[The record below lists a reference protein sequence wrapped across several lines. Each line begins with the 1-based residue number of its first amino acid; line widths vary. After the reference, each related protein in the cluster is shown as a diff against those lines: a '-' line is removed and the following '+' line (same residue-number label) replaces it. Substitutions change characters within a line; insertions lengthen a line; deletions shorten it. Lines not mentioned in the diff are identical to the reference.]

1 MAKLTFHGA
10 AETVTGSKYLL
21 ESGKARV
28 LIDCGIFQGLKE
40 LRLRNWDKL
49 PFEASSVDCVVLT
62 HAHIDHTGYLPRL
75 VKLGFSGPIFC
86 TSATQ
91 DLTELLLLD
100 SARNQEEEA
109 DYANQAGYSKHRP
122 ALPLFDARDVSKTVQ
137 RLKAVPPQEWHK
149 AAGPIWYR
157 YHDSGHLLGAAMI
170 EVEVRESDTPVRLL
184 FSGDVGRYNAPLY
197 HDPAPPPACDYLIC
211 ESTYGDRDHPP
222 GAVLDQLAEV
232 VQAAIRRGGVLVV
245 ASFAVGR
252 TQQLIFLLRALIE
265 QGRLPEIPIYIDSP
279 MAINATSIYTAH
291 RADHDLSEFELTSN
305 RSVLD
310 GHEVHLARSVQE
322 SKRLNSL
329 RGPAVIISSPGMMT
343 GGRILHHL
351 KFRLP
356 DARNTILAGGFMA
369 AGTRGRDLQ
378 EGRRTIRIHGQD
390 VPVRAAVASMSG
402 LSGHADRSELL
413 KWLRPLPPPKRVFL
427 THGELPAARALAQEL
442 RASRGWNTHVPKMG
456 ESVILESQS

>member
-1 MAKLTFHGA
+1 MVKLTFHGA

-21 ESGKARV
+21 EAGRAQV
-28 LIDCGIFQGLKE
+28 LVDCGLFQGLKE
-40 LRLRNWDKL
+40 LRLRNWDRL
-49 PFEASSVDCVVLT
+49 PLDAASLDCVLLT

-75 VKLGFSGPIFC
+75 VKLGFRKPIFC
-86 TSATQ
+86 TSATL

-100 SARNQEEEA
+100 AARNQEEEA
-109 DYANQAGYSKHRP
+109 DYANKAGYSKHHP
-122 ALPLFDARDVSKTVQ
+122 ALPLYDARDVAKTMQ
-137 RLKAVPPQEWHK
+137 HLKAVSPNAWHQ

-157 YHDSGHLLGAAMI
+157 FHDSGHLLGAAMI
-170 EVEVRESDTPVRLL
+170 EIEVRESARPIRLL

-222 GAVLDQLAEV
+222 EPVLDQLADV
-232 VQAAIRRGGVLVV
+232 VHAALRRGGVLVC
-245 ASFAVGR
+245 AAFAVGR
-252 TQQLIFLLRALIE
+252 TQQLVFLLRVLIE
-265 QGRLPEIPIYIDSP
+265 QGRIPEIPIYIDSP

-291 RADHDLSEFELTSN
+291 RADHDLSEFELTTE
-305 RSVLD
+305 RSAL
-310 GHEVHLARSVQE
+310 GGRNVHLSRSVQE

-329 RGPAVIISSPGMMT
+329 QGPAVIISSSGMMT

-369 AGTRGRDLQ
+369 AGTRGRALQ
-378 EGRRTIRIHGQD
+378 ERRRTIRIHGQD
-390 VPVRAAVASMSG
+390 VLVRAAVESLSG

-413 KWLRPLPPPKRVFL
+413 RWLAPLPDPRRVFL
-427 THGELPAARALAQEL
+427 THGELPAATALAAEL
-442 RASRGWNTHVPKMG
+442 RATRGWDTYVPKMG
-456 ESVILESQS
+456 ESVVLENQP

>member
-21 ESGKARV
+21 EVGKVRV
-28 LIDCGIFQGLKE
+28 LVDCGLFQGLKE
-40 LRLRNWDKL
+40 LRLRNWDRL
-49 PFEASSVDCVVLT
+49 PFDAASIDCVLLT

-75 VKLGFSGPIFC
+75 IKLGFQGPIFC

-100 SARNQEEEA
+100 AARNQEEEA
-109 DYANQAGYSKHRP
+109 DYANKAGYSKHHP
-122 ALPLFDARDVSKTVQ
+122 ALPLYDARDVAKTVQ
-137 RLKAVPPQEWHK
+137 HLKAVAPNEWRK
-149 AAGPIWYR
+149 AEGPIWYR

-170 EVEVRESDTPVRLL
+170 EVELRDGARPTRLL

-211 ESTYGDRDHPP
+211 ESTYGDRDHPR
-222 GAVLDQLAEV
+222 GAVIDHLADV
-232 VQAAIRRGGVLVV
+232 AQAAIRRGGVMVC
-245 ASFAVGR
+245 AAFAVGR
-252 TQQLIFLLRALIE
+252 TQQLVFLLRALMD
-265 QGRLPEIPIYIDSP
+265 QARLPEIPIYIDSP
-279 MAINATSIYTAH
+279 MAINATGIYHAH
-291 RADHDLSEFELTSN
+291 RAVHDLSEFDLSTD

-310 GHEVHLARSVQE
+310 GRNVHLSRSVQE

-329 RGPAVIISSPGMMT
+329 QGPAVIISSPGMMT

-356 DARNTILAGGFMA
+356 DERNTILAGGFMA

-378 EGRRTIRIHGQD
+378 EGRRSIRIHGQE
-390 VPVRAAVASMSG
+390 VPVRATVASLPG

-413 KWLRPLPPPKRVFL
+413 RWLKPLPKPQRVFL
-427 THGELPAARALAQEL
+427 THGELPAATALAAEL
-442 RASRGWNTHVPKMG
+442 QGTRGWNVHVPKMG
-456 ESVILESQS
+456 EIVELEAAP

>member
-1 MAKLTFHGA
+1 MAKLSFHGA

-21 ESGKARV
+21 ESGKVRV

-40 LRLRNWDKL
+40 LRLRNWDRL
-49 PFEASSVDCVVLT
+49 PFEASSVDCVLLT

-75 VKLGFSGPIFC
+75 VKLGFQGPIFC
-86 TSATQ
+86 TSATR

-109 DYANQAGYSKHRP
+109 DYANQTGYSKHRP

-137 RLKAVPPQEWHK
+137 HLKAVPAGDWRK

-157 YHDSGHLLGAAMI
+157 YHAAGHLLGASMI
-170 EVEVRESDTPVRLL
+170 EVEVREAEKPIRVL
-184 FSGDVGRYNAPLY
+184 FSGDIGRYDAPLY
-197 HDPAPPPACDYLIC
+197 HDPSPPPACDYLIC
-211 ESTYGDRDHPP
+211 ESTYGDREHPEEP
-222 GAVLDQLAEV
+222 VLEQLADV
-232 VQAAIRRGGVLVV
+232 VQAAIRRGGVLVA

-252 TQQLIFLLRALIE
+252 TQQLVFLLRALIE
-265 QGRLPEIPIYIDSP
+265 QGKLPEIPIYIDSP

-291 RADHDLSEFELTSN
+291 RADHDLSEFELATH

-310 GHEVHLARSVQE
+310 GPNIHLSRSVQE

-356 DARNTILAGGFMA
+356 DERNTILAGGFMA
-369 AGTRGRDLQ
+369 AGTRGRALQ

-390 VPVRAAVASMSG
+390 VPVRAALASMSG

-413 KWLRPLPPPKRVFL
+413 RWLGPLPAPKRVFL
-427 THGELPAARALAQEL
+427 THGELPAATALAAEL
-442 RASRGWNTHVPKMG
+442 RSTRGWNTHVPKMG
-456 ESVILESQS
+456 ESVDLESTS